1 MVALRN
7 NAPLCAVAA
16 SGKLVGASLKAVL
29 GYRLLNI
36 FHWPVLLTKAFT
48 SRRRANREGMVA
60 RSKEA
65 FYLKQNTNKELVMI
79 RDALPKDAKSIAD
92 VHVSSWQHAYA
103 NLMPADFLASL
114 TATLP
119 KREAYWAQA
128 IESKDSDVLVS
139 EVDGNV
145 VGWISVGRCRDEDK
159 PAAESGEVMA
169 IYILAEYWGK
179 GIGAKLWESGL
190 NRLFDQGYKNITLWV
205 LSANERAVRF
215 YQGLGGREE
224 PGSRRTLVRGGVSL
238 DEVRYV
244 WGR

>member
-1 MVALRN
+1 
-7 NAPLCAVAA
+7 
-16 SGKLVGASLKAVL
+16 
-29 GYRLLNI
+29 
-36 FHWPVLLTKAFT
+36 
-48 SRRRANREGMVA
+48 MVA

-145 VGWISVGRCRDEDK
+145 IGWISVGRCRDEDK